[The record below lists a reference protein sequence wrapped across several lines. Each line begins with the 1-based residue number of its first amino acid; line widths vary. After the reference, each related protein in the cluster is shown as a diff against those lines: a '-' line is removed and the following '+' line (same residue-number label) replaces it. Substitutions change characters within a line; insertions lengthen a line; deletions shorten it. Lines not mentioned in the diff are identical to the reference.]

1 METSSKL
8 AESVHGPG
16 LGKQSEV
23 QIMML
28 SMMMVM
34 MIMKMFM
41 MMVMMIMKM
50 FMMIQTVTIRLQ
62 ENQNLEN
69 GSVGG
74 DEAKLREELA
84 AMTKKATELEVIVTI
99 ILINFMCIIIM
110 IAMTRCEC
118 EDSRGWVRRPAT
130 GTRLLNGRGVK
141 PPGILCQHNHQH
153 RLHHQVLKESTSKVE
168 FWRISIT
175 EVGY

>member
-1 METSSKL
+1 
-8 AESVHGPG
+8 
-16 LGKQSEV
+16 
-23 QIMML
+23 
-28 SMMMVM
+28 MMMAMMMAM

-41 MMVMMIMKM
+41 T
-50 FMMIQTVTIRLQ
+50 IQSVTIRLQ

-99 ILINFMCIIIM
+99 IITIINIIILINFMCINIM
-110 IAMTRCEC
+110 IAMTRCES

-130 GTRLLNGRGVK
+130 ATRLLNGRGVK
-141 PPGILCQHNHQH
+141 LPGILCEHNLQH
-153 RLHHQVLKESTSKVE
+153 RPHHQVLKESTSKVE

>member
-23 QIMML
+23 QIMKL

-50 FMMIQTVTIRLQ
+50 FMMIQIVTIRL
-62 ENQNLEN
+62 
-69 GSVGG
+69 
-74 DEAKLREELA
+74 
-84 AMTKKATELEVIVTI
+84 
-99 ILINFMCIIIM
+99 
-110 IAMTRCEC
+110 
-118 EDSRGWVRRPAT
+118 
-130 GTRLLNGRGVK
+130 
-141 PPGILCQHNHQH
+141 
-153 RLHHQVLKESTSKVE
+153 
-168 FWRISIT
+168 
-175 EVGY
+175 

>member
-1 METSSKL
+1 MKL
-8 AESVHGPG
+8 SMMMVMM
-16 LGKQSEV
+16 
-23 QIMML
+23 IMKMF
-28 SMMMVM
+28 MMMVM

-84 AMTKKATELEVIVTI
+84 AMTKKATELEVIVNIIITTMSII
-99 ILINFMCIIIM
+99 ILINLMCIIIM

-118 EDSRGWVRRPAT
+118 EDWRGWVRRPAT
-130 GTRLLNGRGVK
+130 ATRLLNGRGVK
-141 PPGILCQHNHQH
+141 PPGILCEHNHQH
-153 RLHHQVLKESTSKVE
+153 RLHHQVLKGSTSKVE

>member
-23 QIMML
+23 QIMMW
-28 SMMMVM
+28 SMMMMMAM
-34 MIMKMFM
+34 MIME
-41 MMVMMIMKM
+41 MV
-50 FMMIQTVTIRLQ
+50 MMIQTVTIRLQ

-69 GSVGG
+69 GSVSG

-84 AMTKKATELEVIVTI
+84 AMTKKATELEVTVTIIITTISII
-99 ILINFMCIIIM
+99 ILINFMRIIII
-110 IAMTRCEC
+110 IAMNRCEC
-118 EDSRGWVRRPAT
+118 EDWRGWVRRPPT

-141 PPGILCQHNHQH
+141 LPGILCQHNHQH

-168 FWRISIT
+168 FRRISIT